1 MITFDFSGKN
11 VLVTGG
17 SRGIG
22 KALVE
27 SFARAGANVCFTY
40 RSSDESA
47 REIEAAL
54 SGEAGSVKGVKADA
68 SSMED
73 AAKVVGDMV
82 TDWGSLDILVNN
94 AGITR
99 DGLLLRMS
107 EDDWDAVLTTN
118 LKSVFNYCK
127 AAYLPFMKQ
136 RAGKVINISSVIG
149 VTGNA
154 GQANY
159 AASKAGVIGFSK
171 SLAKELASRGVS
183 VNVVA
188 PGYIATDMTADLG
201 DVASE
206 AIAEMIPFKRQGEV
220 SDLAGVV
227 LFLASEGSD
236 YITGQVLNVDGG
248 MVI

>member
-1 MITFDFSGKN
+1 MISFDFKDKH

-27 SFARAGANVCFTY
+27 AFAEAGAHVTFTY
-40 RSSDESA
+40 RSSA
-47 REIEAAL
+47 EAAIDIEKNMTEKGL
-54 SGEAGSVKGVKADA
+54 TVQSVQSDA
-68 SSMED
+68 SSFED
-73 AAKVVGDMV
+73 AEQVVSNMV
-82 TDWGSLDILVNN
+82 SAYGKIDVLVNN

-118 LKSVFNYCK
+118 LKSVFNFCK
-127 AAYLPFMKQ
+127 AAYRPFMKQ
-136 RAGKVINISSVIG
+136 RNGKVINISSIIG

-171 SLAKELASRGVS
+171 SLAKELASRNIA

-188 PGYIATDMTADLG
+188 PGYIDTDMTQEMSEAAREGITEMIPLKRQG
-201 DVASE
+201 DVA
-206 AIAEMIPFKRQGEV
+206 
-220 SDLAGVV
+220 DLAGVV
-227 LFLASEGSD
+227 LFLASSAAD
-236 YITGQVLNVDGG
+236 YITGQVINVDGG
-248 MVI
+248 MLI